1 MTIRL
6 GVLVSGSGSNL
17 QALIDAIAAG
27 GIDAEIAVVISSRPG
42 VLALARAAEAGI
54 ETVALSPDDY
64 RYPAVAD
71 KRITAELTARDVDYV
86 VMAGYMRMLGSRVLS
101 AFPDRV
107 INLHPALLPSFPG
120 ASGIED
126 AFKAGVKV
134 TGVTVHFANEVYDEG
149 PIIAQRAVPVLE
161 GDTIESLAARMHEV
175 EHELLPEVVRLC
187 SEGRVRIDSDR
198 IVRIDHE

>member
-1 MTIRL
+1 MTIQL

-27 GIDAEIAVVISSRPG
+27 GVDAEIAVVISSRPG
-42 VLALARAAEAGI
+42 VLALARAEQAGI

-71 KRITAELTARDVDYV
+71 KRIASELTARNVDYV

-120 ASGIED
+120 ARGIED
-126 AFKAGVKV
+126 AIKAGVKV

-161 GDTIESLAARMHEV
+161 GDSIESLSARMHEV

-187 SEGRVRIDSDR
+187 AEGRVRIDSDR